1 MSSLATRQPKPEEKE
16 IIDEVLDLYQLKP
29 SQKAYSH
36 YSETAVFH
44 DPVSIAKGK
53 KSIQSQFNG
62 MPKVFSESVT
72 KRKCRQ
78 WICSCII
85 NPQIRMRRTRRSSGL
100 DNPQSHPALC
110 VQGQQ
115 DP

>member
-29 SQKAYSH
+29 SEKAYSH

-53 KSIQSQFNG
+53 KSIQSQLQVVPSFQ
-62 MPKVFSESVT
+62 VT
-72 KRKCRQ
+72 RLHYL
-78 WICSCII
+78 S
-85 NPQIRMRRTRRSSGL
+85 PQPTAR
-100 DNPQSHPALC
+100 
-110 VQGQQ
+110 VV
-115 DP
+115 

>member
-29 SQKAYSH
+29 SEKAYSH

-62 MPKVFSESVT
+62 MPKIFSESIT
-72 KRKCRQ
+72 KRML
-78 WICSCII
+78 S
-85 NPQIRMRRTRRSSGL
+85 N
-100 DNPQSHPALC
+100 
-110 VQGQQ
+110 
-115 DP
+115 